1 LPTSPATGQ
10 WFLHTPT
17 GRKVLMMYNGSSWT
31 PIISLGNMTLYVDG
45 ASGTDNQNKGYGTGA
60 NAFATIQYAVN
71 QIPGQYSGDVYI
83 NIASGTY
90 SGFTVQGKYP
100 TGNYYIYING
110 TLQTDYT
117 GTITSGTTGSAENY
131 CTITVSGAGWT
142 TNQWVGYLANWNSQ
156 YSVIMSN
163 TSDTL
168 TVVGNS
174 SVTPSGTLYIKS
186 QATTLSS
193 QALSYSDNVWFQ
205 CFYANDVSL
214 RFQNARNC
222 SIRHCKVRTNTGP
235 RISLQ
240 NYAQATISY
249 TYVYADASVYSVTEV
264 DESIISQIC
273 NSYWNAVSGTPTG
286 IRVMNSGKL
295 DTYGTAMAVNG
306 FSYGIWGFDNGNLSF
321 NNGYGMKHRIT
332 NCTYGIYLTRGAQVQ
347 ATSYLY
353 YSGCTTNYYADA
365 ASYAYYG

>member
-1 LPTSPATGQ
+1 
-10 WFLHTPT
+10 
-17 GRKVLMMYNGSSWT
+17 MMYNGSSWT

-45 ASGTDNQNKGYGTGA
+45 ASGTDSQDKGYGTVA

-71 QIPGQYSGDVYI
+71 QIPLQYSGDVYI
-83 NIASGTY
+83 SIASGTY

-117 GTITSGTTGSAENY
+117 GTITSGTVGSAENY

-156 YSVIMSN
+156 DSVIMSN
-163 TSDTL
+163 TTDTL
-168 TVVGNS
+168 TVVGKS

-193 QALSYSDNVWFQ
+193 GVTIYSDYIYLQNL
-205 CFYANDVSL
+205 YANDVIL
-214 RFQNARNC
+214 NFTNARNGNLKW
-222 SIRHCKVRTNTGP
+222 CKVRCHTSA
-235 RISLQ
+235 RIYVEKFSL
-240 NYAQATISY
+240 ISIY
-249 TYVYADASVYSVTEV
+249 FTYIYADANMFSTTVV
-264 DESIISQIC
+264 DMSNISTIH
-273 NSYWNAVSGTPTG
+273 NSYWNAPSGDTG
-286 IRVMNSGKL
+286 YGLQIKL
-295 DTYGTAMAVNG
+295 GAKMDSYGETFAING
-306 FSYGIWGFDNGNLSF
+306 FGYGIFAENNSNLVFS
-321 NNGYGMKHRIT
+321 NYYSMKDRIT
-332 NCTYGIYLTRGAQVQ
+332 NCTYGIYLKTGSQSQ
-347 ATSYLY
+347 QTSNIY